1 MRIEDLTNEQLILL
15 AILVSFV
22 TSTATGI
29 FTVAMLTDETTGTV
43 TQSVSRVVERTIQS
57 VAGTTSPIIIPE
69 IRQTTTVVKESDR
82 IPEAIGIILPSTV
95 ILRVGTSTGA
105 VIGLGVIV
113 HPSGVIVTDASVVKK
128 GDEYVAVLGS
138 GASYTV
144 KADVIGDADIA
155 YLSSARPVSDV
166 KAATLATVVPRLG
179 ETVAALGGS
188 RDKVSVG
195 TVSATVPFVPKE
207 TDGIVE
213 VAFAVNGTLPGSPIV
228 NLSGEL
234 IGIRT
239 RIDEGGS
246 VVASHV
252 AHIRAYLKTLSNQ

>member
-1 MRIEDLTNEQLILL
+1 MRLEDLTNEQLILL

-29 FTVAMLTDETTGTV
+29 FTVSMLTEETPQAV
-43 TQSVSRVVERTIQS
+43 TQTVSRVVERTIES
-57 VAGTTSPIIIPE
+57 VSGTSTPIFIPE

-82 IPEAIGIILPSTV
+82 IPEAIGAILPSTV
-95 ILRVGTSTGA
+95 ILRTGTSTGPI
-105 VIGLGVIV
+105 IGLGVIV
-113 HPSGVIVTDASVVKK
+113 NASGLIVTDASVVKK

-138 GASYTV
+138 SASYTV
-144 KADVIGDADIA
+144 TTDFIGDADIA
-155 YLSSARPVSDV
+155 YLVGKAPAGT
-166 KAATLATVVPRLG
+166 KAAILASVTPRLG

-195 TVSATVPFVPKE
+195 TVSASVPFVPKE
-207 TDGIVE
+207 TDGLVE
-213 VAFAVNGTLPGSPIV
+213 VAFAVNSTLPGSPVV

-239 RIDEGGS
+239 RLDEGGA

-252 AHIRAYLKTLSNQ
+252 AHIKAYMKTFLTQ